1 MTVATNINQFS
12 QTTLKDLLDP
22 SVVVIHA
29 GPAAMWNPD
38 ERRIW
43 QRAHNIAI
51 MAGNTLDPE
60 IEPEQ
65 SLYVS
70 EKQCEPNGKLYP
82 MAKLD
87 ATKRVIIHTPVPL
100 HFSQLSRL
108 CLELMKQAPNAEI
121 YRGSYG
127 VNAESW
133 GGLTEALSAE
143 IPCKTE
149 RTVAGFPLI
158 FGYEGFDNQ
167 NSYLLKGLLPTN
179 SMCSI
184 YGPSGSFKSFV
195 AVSIACHV
203 SMGKEWDGK
212 HVEQGSVLYIVGEG
226 GAGVARRF
234 RAWADE
240 YNGGRDIPNIARIP
254 MPVFMAD
261 DQQVGLLSIATE
273 RVKQQTGLPVKLIV
287 IDTVARCFGAGDE
300 NRATDMGAFIK
311 GCDLIKS
318 LTGATVLLIHHTG
331 KSEEN
336 GARGSSALRAALDV
350 ELLVKREDSESQA
363 VTITCTKMKDDE
375 EAAKQS
381 YDLKRHIVCYDD
393 DGVEVTSLVVIDRG
407 REPVVPGDKELDTV
421 GNLSSNHKAM
431 YQAIKTLW
439 ETCGGVAAWAD
450 VIQWMTGAKTWDS
463 GNGSRWRKKL
473 ADDGLIMW
481 DERSKTITKPD

>member
-12 QTTLKDLLDP
+12 QTSFKDLLDP

-29 GPAAMWNPD
+29 GSAAMWNPD
-38 ERRIW
+38 ERKIW

-60 IEPEQ
+60 VEPEQ
-65 SLYVS
+65 SLYIS
-70 EKQCEPNGKLYP
+70 EKQCEEGGKLFRMVDP
-82 MAKLD
+82 D

-100 HFSQLSRL
+100 HFNKLTRL
-108 CLELMKQAPNAEI
+108 YQVLMEQAPDIEI

-127 VNAESW
+127 VNAEPW
-133 GGLTEALSAE
+133 GGLSEVLSATTT
-143 IPCKTE
+143 CKTE
-149 RTVAGFPLI
+149 HPAAGFPLI
-158 FGYEGFDNQ
+158 FGYEGFDTQ
-167 NSYLLKGLLPTN
+167 NSYLVKGLLPTN

-203 SMGKEWDGK
+203 AMGKEWDGK
-212 HVEQGSVLYIVGEG
+212 RVEQGSVLYIVGEG

-240 YNGGRDIPNIARIP
+240 YNDGRDIPNIARIP

-261 DQQVGLLSIATE
+261 DQQVSLLSVAAE
-273 RVKQQTGLPVKLIV
+273 KVKQQTGQPVKLIV

-300 NRATDMGAFIK
+300 NRAADMGAFIK

-363 VTITCTKMKDDE
+363 VTITCTKMKDDDE
-375 EAAKQS
+375 TAKRS
-381 YDLKRHIVCYDD
+381 FDLNRRIVCYDN
-393 DGVEVTSLVVIDRG
+393 DGVEVTSLVVIDCG
-407 REPVVPGDKELDTV
+407 REPVVPDDKELGTV
-421 GNLSSNHKAM
+421 GNLSSNHKSM
-431 YQAIKTLW
+431 YQAIKALW
-439 ETCGGVAAWAD
+439 ENCGGVAAWAD
-450 VIQWMTGAKTWDS
+450 VIQWMIDAKTWNS
-463 GNGSRWRKKL
+463 ANGARWRKKL
-473 ADDGLIMW
+473 ADESLIVW
-481 DERSKTITKPD
+481 DEKSKTITKPD